1 VQIQWAEALKCQEW
15 VAVEDTVQEEAEEEK
30 VAEEEKAVRF

>member
-1 VQIQWAEALKCQEW
+1 VEALKCQEW
-15 VAVEDTVQEEAEEEK
+15 VAVEDAVQEEAEEEK